1 MIWRPEGWLNPH
13 QGEVE
18 LLFPRCC
25 IGLENAA
32 YEAGADAMAKHLV
45 LWIEQQGAKE
55 IGFDSWQEMVEADA
69 ATIPDFWLQL
79 RKEAGLE

>member
-1 MIWRPEGWLNPH
+1 VSWRPNDWTNPH
-13 QGEVE
+13 KGEIE
-18 LLFPRCC
+18 LVFPCCC

-45 LWIEQQGAKE
+45 IWIEQQGAKE
-55 IGFDSWQEMVEADA
+55 VGFDSWVEMVKADA